1 MKKDN
6 TKSRTRLKNFG
17 SIWDIIWEFINDVIR
32 DDVGLYA
39 AQSAFFIVLS
49 AVPSIMI
56 VILCLKHFVA
66 VDLDAVIKTI
76 ENAVSGQIAQFLV
89 NILTEVFYRSE
100 TTVILS
106 TAFITLL
113 WTSSRGTMAI
123 YSGLN
128 KIYGYTK
135 KFSWLRMRIMSF
147 IYNIIIFASII
158 ASVVIL
164 VFGNSII
171 RLVDRE
177 YLLAHY
183 IISVL
188 FKFKFSI
195 FFIVFVLG
203 FAGLL
208 TVLPQR
214 KNRYSVQLVG
224 ASFTAIGWLLFSYG
238 YSVYINCFSG
248 YSYIYGSLAALML
261 LMLWVYFCIYI
272 LLIGAEINKHIE
284 TGYFRRFAMRIMRIR
299 AKKHKKM

>member
-6 TKSRTRLKNFG
+6 TKSRKRLKNFG
-17 SIWDIIWEFINDVIR
+17 SVWDIIWEFINDVMR

-39 AQSAFFIVLS
+39 AQSTFFIVLS

-135 KFSWLRMRIMSF
+135 NFSWLRMRIMSF
-147 IYNIIIFASII
+147 FYNIIIFASII

-214 KNRYSVQLVG
+214 KNKYSVQLVG

>member
-1 MKKDN
+1 MKKN
-6 TKSRTRLKNFG
+6 AKTSRKTLKNVR
-17 SIWDIIWEFINDVIR
+17 SIWDIIWEFISDVMR
-32 DDVGLYA
+32 DDVGLYS
-39 AQSAFFIVLS
+39 AQSTFFIVLS

-56 VILCLKHFVA
+56 VILCLKHFVV
-66 VDLDAVIKTI
+66 VDLDTVINTI
-76 ENAVSGQIAQFLV
+76 NSAFPGQIAQFLA
-89 NILTEVFYRSE
+89 NIVTEMFYRSE

-113 WTSSRGTMAI
+113 WASSRGTMAI

-147 IYNIIIFASII
+147 FYNILIFATII

-164 VFGNSII
+164 MFGNSIVW
-171 RLVDRE
+171 LMDRE
-177 YLLAHY
+177 FLLAHY
-183 IISVL
+183 VITVL

-203 FAGLL
+203 FAALY

-214 KNRYSVQLVG
+214 KNRYGVQLAG
-224 ASFTAIGWLLFSYG
+224 ATFTAVAWLLFSYG
-238 YSVYINCFSG
+238 YSLYVTYFSG

-284 TGYFRRFAMRIMRIR
+284 TGYFRRFGMRIMRIR
-299 AKKHKKM
+299 AKKRKKM